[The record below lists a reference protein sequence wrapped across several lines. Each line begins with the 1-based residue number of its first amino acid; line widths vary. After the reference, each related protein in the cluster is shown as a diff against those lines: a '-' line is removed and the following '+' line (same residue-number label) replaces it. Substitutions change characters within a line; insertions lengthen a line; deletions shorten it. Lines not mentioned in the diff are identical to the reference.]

1 MLRPTDDEIAV
12 ALCCG
17 EKCAVGPNTGKCHRW
32 DFDSEVARVRALLT
46 RVRDG
51 SKKKETNQ
59 V

>member
-1 MLRPTDDEIAV
+1 MKHPTDDEIAL

-32 DFDSEVARVRALLT
+32 DFAGEVVRIQALLARVN
-46 RVRDG
+46 DG
-51 SKKKETNQ
+51 EKSKKANQ